1 MNNLI
6 TVAHATSYR
15 AQTPSSAVH
24 PSLALSLY
32 QRLKRHLRL
41 RKCGLSLYLQ
51 PICASCLFCRPQLHP
66 KVHMRL
72 FGSPLCN
79 SIGTA
84 GYIHSSGATRFVWCT
99 VRLVASV
106 ESVTA
111 FRDFATIFREK
122 SWPSISSAAFWACSR
137 DLSAA
142 WVGRKNL

>member
-15 AQTPSSAVH
+15 AQIPSSAFAPITRSQP
-24 PSLALSLY
+24 PSAPEAPSPIAQVRPQPLSPADLRELSLLPPAAAPQSAY
-32 QRLKRHLRL
+32 ET
-41 RKCGLSLYLQ
+41 
-51 PICASCLFCRPQLHP
+51 IC
-66 KVHMRL
+66 
-72 FGSPLCN
+72 SPLCN
-79 SIGTA
+79 SIGSA
-84 GYIHSSGATRFVWCT
+84 GYIHSSGATGFVWCT

-122 SWPSISSAAFWACSR
+122 SWPSISSAAVWACSR